1 MKGGCFPFSDKQF
14 AVVIS
19 NAVIEHVGGHNEQVQ
34 FLNEMLRVGS
44 KVYFSTPAKEFPLE
58 IHTNFPFIHWL
69 PKQYFDKI
77 ITYAGKPW
85 ASGNYMNLLFKTN
98 LKKVI
103 AASNAHEFQIIVH
116 KFGPFPLHYI
126 VVAQ

>member
-1 MKGGCFPFSDKQF
+1 MIC
-14 AVVIS
+14 A
-19 NAVIEHVGGHNEQVQ
+19 
-34 FLNEMLRVGS
+34 
-44 KVYFSTPAKEFPLE
+44 YKEFPLE

-85 ASGNYMNLLFKTN
+85 ASGNYMNLLFKEN
-98 LKKVI
+98 LTKVI